1 MKASPDGTD
10 EGTSLREIAVL
21 FLKLGATVFGG
32 PAAHIARMREEV
44 IVRRSW
50 MTDEDFFDLLATTN
64 FIPGPNSTE
73 MAIHVGNRRAGWRGL
88 VVAGV
93 CFIFPAAAV
102 TLVLAWAYTRFGSLP
117 VAERFL
123 HGVKPVIIAIVA
135 HAIWSL
141 GRTAIRSWVS
151 SLLCAAA
158 LIAAAAGVNE
168 LVVLLATG
176 VASAAVQRIRDGLRT
191 RAGVAGPAAIRLFR
205 GAAIGV
211 LAGAVPDVGRI
222 FLAFLKI
229 GSVLFGSG
237 YVLLAFLRTEF
248 VTRQHWLTERQ
259 LLDAVIAGQVT
270 PGPVFSTATFIGYL
284 LAGVPGGIA
293 ATAGIFLPAF
303 VFVALTAPLLRAIAR
318 WPDMRPFLD
327 GLVAGSLALMALVAW
342 QLGRAA
348 VVDWPTALISIVSAA
363 VLFRFGRG
371 GGWLILGGGLAGLL
385 TG

>member
-1 MKASPDGTD
+1 MKASARRPGEETA
-10 EGTSLREIAVL
+10 LREIAVL

-32 PAAHIARMREEV
+32 PAAHLARMREEV
-44 IVRRSW
+44 VVRRGW
-50 MTDEDFFDLLATTN
+50 MTEKEFFDLLATTN

-102 TLVLAWAYTRFGSLP
+102 TLLLAWAYTRYGSLP

-135 HAIWSL
+135 HALWSL
-141 GRTAIRSWVS
+141 GRTAIRSWIS
-151 SLLCAAA
+151 ALLCAAA

-176 VASAAVQRIRDGLRT
+176 IASAGVQRIRDGSRT
-191 RAGVAGPAAIRLFR
+191 RAGWAGGGVIRLFP

-211 LAGAVPDVGRI
+211 LAGAAPDVGRV

-248 VTRQHWLTERQ
+248 VTRHHWLTERQ

-284 LAGVPGGIA
+284 LAGVPGGVA
-293 ATAGIFLPAF
+293 ATLGIFLPAF
-303 VFVALTAPLLRAIAR
+303 VFVALTAPLLRAVAR
-318 WPDMRPFLD
+318 WPATRPFLD

-348 VVDWPTALISIVSAA
+348 IVDWPTALIAVVSAA

-371 GGWLILGGGLAGLL
+371 SGWLIVGGGLAGLL